1 MLWILQRFLGDILDF
16 SLLTVYYMYLG
27 NISSRLRKLQKV
39 CIRDRR
45 HCTWLKL
52 RWNYIPAVLCW
63 DLGLSNIFGC
73 CLVNSCGGLRKG
85 EPVQTWVHLGKSTMP
100 GCEKGCQ
107 IGNSEQQVHL
117 QPLCCIWSSGYT
129 FGCVFL
135 CPVCTHH

>member
-1 MLWILQRFLGDILDF
+1 MSTSETSEICVRG
-16 SLLTVYYMYLG
+16 
-27 NISSRLRKLQKV
+27 
-39 CIRDRR
+39 RR
-45 HCTWLKL
+45 RCSWLKL
-52 RWNYIPAVLCW
+52 RWNYLPAVLCW
-63 DLGLSNIFGC
+63 DLGLCNIFGC

-107 IGNSEQQVHL
+107 IGSSEQQVHL

>member
-1 MLWILQRFLGDILDF
+1 MLRILRRFLGDISDKSF
-16 SLLTVYYMYLG
+16 LLTISETFHVDFG
-27 NISSRLRKLQKV
+27 NFGNFAYVVVIFAV
-39 CIRDRR
+39 
-45 HCTWLKL
+45 LKL
-52 RWNYIPAVLCW
+52 RWNYLPAVLCW
-63 DLGLSNIFGC
+63 DLGLCNIFGC

-107 IGNSEQQVHL
+107 IGSSEQQVHL